1 MSKNGAVIRL
11 TKLNFGKLRTFG
23 RILNKNSDKQ
33 KRNLVFQ
40 SLLSGDDITLDTCT
54 FEEVL
59 PYSLLSIPI
68 STITQNDNIWIATSM
83 LARISDITSNLVVV
97 EDEFPIGTVSAFDI
111 INGLQKDPTPRFFD
125 TAVTKIM
132 NVDYYIDSRNVNVA
146 NILKRMKRVRNP
158 FTLIQNDKMNFS
170 QFSIRQ
176 VLEIGALCKNN
187 VSASSFPKKQIP
199 VYKRQDTIRD
209 VVEILNKDK
218 NQLALLEGEISFV
231 NSEILLEKIK
241 ELNTPQIQN
250 ILELSASTFKTITPT
265 LISERMTLSDICKIM
280 INTRYPCVMT
290 SEQVITPQDVLE
302 ILCEGP

>member
-1 MSKNGAVIRL
+1 MSKNGAVMRL
-11 TKLNFGKLRTFG
+11 AKLNFGKLRTFG

-68 STITQNDNIWIATSM
+68 STITPNDNIWIATSM

>member
-1 MSKNGAVIRL
+1 MRL
-11 TKLNFGKLRTFG
+11 AKLNFGRKLGTFG
-23 RILNKNSDKQ
+23 RILSKSPDKQ

-68 STITQNDNIWIATSM
+68 STITPNDNIWIATSM

-97 EDEFPIGTVSAFDI
+97 EDEFPIGTVSASEI
-111 INGLQKDPTPRFFD
+111 INGLQKDPTPSFFD
-125 TAVTKIM
+125 TVVTKIM
-132 NVDYYIDSRNVNVA
+132 NVDYYIDSRNVNVS
-146 NILKRMKRVRNP
+146 NILKRMERVKNP
-158 FTLIQNDKMNFS
+158 FTLIQNDKTSFS

-241 ELNTPQIQN
+241 ELNTPQSQN
-250 ILELSASTFKTITPT
+250 LLELSASTFKTITPT
-265 LISERMTLSDICKIM
+265 LISERMMLSDICKIM
-280 INTRYPCVMT
+280 INSRYPCVMT

-302 ILCEGP
+302 ILCEGL

>member
-1 MSKNGAVIRL
+1 MRL
-11 TKLNFGKLRTFG
+11 AKLNFGRKLDTFG
-23 RILNKNSDKQ
+23 RILSKSPDKQ

-68 STITQNDNIWIATSM
+68 STITPNDNIWIATSM

-97 EDEFPIGTVSAFDI
+97 EDEFPIGIVSASEI
-111 INGLQKDPTPRFFD
+111 INGLQKDPTPSFFD
-125 TAVTKIM
+125 TVVTKIM
-132 NVDYYIDSRNVNVA
+132 NVDYYIDSRNVNVS
-146 NILKRMKRVRNP
+146 NILKRMKRVKNP
-158 FTLIQNDKMNFS
+158 FTLIQNDKTSFS

-241 ELNTPQIQN
+241 ELNTPQSQN
-250 ILELSASTFKTITPT
+250 LLELSASTFKTITPT

-280 INTRYPCVMT
+280 INSRYPCVMT

-302 ILCEGP
+302 ILCEGL